1 MRRALLVLLCPL
13 ASFALSAFAEPQDIQ
28 VIQVPIVKESHIQ
41 FFRLPWPS
49 TRFLVRKVVQD
60 NRGFLWLASANG
72 LRRYDA
78 YGFMRVPASEDSER
92 MGYIIA
98 NSSMKDRSG
107 RIWFGL
113 DDSLVRYDPASGNVK
128 QYKSHAGDTCLIA
141 IAHQISEDQDG
152 LIWLATDEGIAALDP
167 VKSKVTCYQPRYNE
181 DPSTGERRVIS
192 MLVSQDNTLWMSS
205 SAGLDT
211 FDPRSRNVLRHFRLE
226 TNSGKKFRCTVYPA
240 TPFQDSTGTIWVGLM
255 SGGDL
260 ASINGAN
267 GQITVYSFEGT
278 GLPVSA
284 SSGVAS
290 IQEDYDG
297 SLWLGTNRLGL
308 VKLTP
313 DRTQALWYQSNPD
326 DPESLNGDHVVGVF
340 KDREGSFW
348 ATTNAGDVYRFE
360 PHTPLFRSYRH
371 QSGNPRSL
379 NDNFVTAAY
388 AEDLNTLWI
397 GTVRGLN
404 RVARSTGEVTR
415 YEDPVFS
422 RGVTAIAMD
431 RRGDLWIG
439 TVGNGLVRF
448 DPHSGRHRIYSHVAS
463 DPRTLSFDTV
473 GALWIGRDGTLWVAT
488 DYGLNRFDAA
498 TAEFRK
504 YAPQQGSL
512 TQYHSMAEES
522 DGVLWLSTGAHGVH
536 RFDPRT
542 GKFTVFEHRP
552 GDSSSLS
559 HDRVNSVYVDR
570 SGTVWAATFRGLDKF
585 NSRDGTFTSYD
596 SRSGL
601 PADTAVGILEDENGY
616 LWVST
621 TDGLSR
627 FDPRTETSTNYH
639 TSDGLLTDLFSEAA
653 SAGQGRAA
661 VAAKSPGGEMF
672 FGSYDG
678 LVAFF
683 PNQVI
688 GRKFSPPVVLTN
700 FRLFGE
706 PVHTGEGPLKEPIW
720 SASSLE
726 LSARSIFSLDF
737 SALSYID
744 PARTR
749 YRYKLQGL
757 EQKWNETDSTRRTA
771 AYTTLPP
778 GVYTLQVQARTSH
791 SDWAD
796 NGATIG
802 IRILPPWYA
811 TAWFQLLAASAF
823 CVLLWALYRLRMRQ
837 LAHEF
842 DAKLEVRVDERTR
855 IARELHDTLL
865 QSFNGLV
872 LRFRTV
878 HALLSKNPDQ
888 ARTILENA
896 IDETRQALTEGR
908 QAVQGLRPSAV
919 ETHELIEAIKTLT
932 AELASDPSHSGGA
945 EVRLTV
951 EGTPRKKRPL
961 IRDEIYRI
969 ASEALRNAF
978 RHAEASRIE
987 VQFSYHEKSFEL
999 RVRDDGKG
1007 IDPKFLTDEG
1017 PAGRFGLRGMRERAQ
1032 QIGGKLTVW
1041 SAPGSGTEV
1050 VLSVPGAIA
1059 YDTTQR
1065 VRRSW
1070 LPGTFAAALKKPQS

>member
-1 MRRALLVLLCPL
+1 MSRTLLVLLCPL
-13 ASFALSAFAEPQDIQ
+13 ASFAFSAFAGPQDIQ
-28 VIQVPIVKESHIQ
+28 LIQVPIVRESHVQ

-49 TRFLVRKVVQD
+49 TRFMVRTVVQD
-60 NRGFLWLASANG
+60 NQGFLWLTSADG

-78 YGFMRVPASEDSER
+78 YGFMRVPESEDFAR
-92 MGYIIA
+92 VGYIIA
-98 NSSMKDRSG
+98 NSTMKDRSG

-113 DDSLVRYDPASGNVK
+113 DDSLDRYDPASGNFK
-128 QYKSHAGDTCLIA
+128 QYKSQPGDTCSIA
-141 IAHQISEDQDG
+141 LAHQISEDQDG

-167 VKSKVTCYQPRYNE
+167 VKSKATCYRPRSDV
-181 DPSTGERRVIS
+181 DPSIGDRRVAS
-192 MLVSQDNTLWMSS
+192 MLISRDNTLWMTS
-205 SAGLDT
+205 SAGVDT
-211 FDPRSRNVLRHFRLE
+211 FDPRTRSVLQHFRLE
-226 TNSGKKFRCTVYPA
+226 TNSGQKFRCTVYPA

-260 ASINGAN
+260 ASINGTN

-278 GLPVSA
+278 GLPVNT

-290 IQEDYDG
+290 IQEDNDG

-313 DRTQALWYQSNPD
+313 DRKQALWYQSNPD
-326 DPESLNGDHVVGVF
+326 EPESLNGNRVVAVF
-340 KDREGSFW
+340 KDREGTFW

-360 PHTPLFRSYRH
+360 PHAPLFRYYRH
-371 QSGNPRSL
+371 QPGNPHSL

-388 AEDLNTLWI
+388 TEDLNTIWI

-404 RVARSTGEVTR
+404 RVDRSTGQVTR

-422 RGVTAIAMD
+422 RGVNAIAKD
-431 RRGDLWIG
+431 RRGDLWFG
-439 TVGNGLVRF
+439 TNGNGLVRF
-448 DPHSGRHRIYSHVAS
+448 NPHSGYLIYSHVAS
-463 DPRTLSFDTV
+463 DPRTLSYDTV
-473 GALWIGRDGTLWVAT
+473 GALWIDRDGTLWVAT
-488 DYGLNRFDAA
+488 DFGLNRFDAA
-498 TAEFRK
+498 TSEFRK
-504 YAPQQGSL
+504 YAPEQQTL
-512 TQYHSMAEES
+512 TQYNSIAEES
-522 DGVLWLSTGAHGVH
+522 DGVLWLATGSHGVH

-542 GKFTVFEHRP
+542 GNFTAFKHRP
-552 GDSSSLS
+552 GDPHSLS

-570 SGTVWAATFRGLDKF
+570 SGEVWAATFRGLDKF

-601 PADTAVGILEDENGY
+601 SADTAVGILEDENGY

-627 FDPRTETSTNYH
+627 LDQRTQTFTKYH

-653 SAGQGRAA
+653 SAGPWRAA
-661 VAAKSPGGEMF
+661 VAARGPGGEMF

-678 LVAFF
+678 LLAFF
-683 PNQVI
+683 PNQMI
-688 GRKFSPPVVLTN
+688 ERTFSPPVVLTS

-706 PVHTGEGPLKEPIW
+706 PVQVGKGPLKEPIW
-720 SASSLE
+720 TTRSLE
-726 LSARSIFSLDF
+726 LSARSILSLDF

-757 EQKWNETDSTRRTA
+757 EQKWYETDSTHRTA
-771 AYTTLPP
+771 TYTTLPP
-778 GVYTLQVQARTSH
+778 GDYTFQVQARTSH
-791 SDWAD
+791 SGWAE
-796 NGATIG
+796 NGAAMR

-811 TAWFQLLAASAF
+811 TTWVRLFAVSAF
-823 CVLLWALYRLRMRQ
+823 CAVVWALYRQRMGR

-842 DAKLEVRVDERTR
+842 NVKLEARVDERTR

-865 QSFNGLV
+865 QSFNGLL

-878 HALLSKNPDQ
+878 HALFSKRPDQ
-888 ARTILENA
+888 ALTILEDT
-896 IDETRQALTEGR
+896 IDEARQALTEGR
-908 QAVQGLRPSAV
+908 KAVQGLRPSAI
-919 ETHELIEAIKTLT
+919 ETHELTEAIQTL
-932 AELASDPSHSGGA
+932 AEELASDPTHSGSA

-969 ASEALRNAF
+969 ASEGLRNAF
-978 RHAEASRIE
+978 HHAEARHIE
-987 VQFSYHEKSFEL
+987 VQLRYGEKSFEL

-1007 IDPKFLTDEG
+1007 IDPKFLADEG
-1017 PAGRFGLRGMRERAQ
+1017 PAGHFGLRGMRERAQ
-1032 QIGGKLTVW
+1032 QIGAQLTVW
-1041 SAPGSGTEV
+1041 SAPGSGTEL
-1050 VLSVPGAIA
+1050 VLSVPGALA
-1059 YDTTQR
+1059 YDTAR
-1065 VRRSW
+1065 SARGSW
-1070 LPGTFAAALKKPQS
+1070 LPGAFAARAKKPQS